1 VREAGFGRRGPYPCI
16 GRSGR
21 GFRGGGLLFLLF
33 MLFGAA
39 VPLHA
44 RGEDPRPDPRCGTG
58 AGKTGTLARWPPQTL
73 RRGRSRSHSLHLVL
87 GRWGE
92 FAPLNLGQVR
102 RAHPDHLRHVAKGEP
117 LGQSFL
123 ANQRAE
129 AHGGRDYAA
138 SRARPREGC
147 EPGAPRALTPLT
159 GRPIDR
165 SQGGG
170 SGALSRVECST
181 VRRVLFPRQAQ

>member
-1 VREAGFGRRGPYPCI
+1 MREAGFGRRGPYPCI

-73 RRGRSRSHSLHLVL
+73 HRGRSRSHSLPLVL

-92 FAPLNLGQVR
+92 FAPSILDRYAGLTPIIFAMSR
-102 RAHPDHLRHVAKGEP
+102 RVSP
-117 LGQSFL
+117 L
-123 ANQRAE
+123 
-129 AHGGRDYAA
+129 A
-138 SRARPREGC
+138 SRSWRTSVPKSSWG
-147 EPGAPRALTPLT
+147 
-159 GRPIDR
+159 
-165 SQGGG
+165 
-170 SGALSRVECST
+170 
-181 VRRVLFPRQAQ
+181 